1 MIDQLTVFLE
11 NSKGRLTAMCRALG
25 DAGIQMRS
33 LTVADTTDYGIAR
46 IICTDPAAAVTA
58 LKAADFRASLTHVV
72 GVKVP
77 DVPGGLAGIF
87 ETLEEADLNVEYG
100 YCFTANGIEGAIAAL
115 KVSESGIKVLEDAGF
130 TTVHPSDLA

>member
-11 NSKGRLTAMCRALG
+11 NTTGRLTALCRTLG
-25 DAGIQMRS
+25 DAGIQMSS

-46 IICTDPAAAVTA
+46 IICDDPAAAVTA
-58 LKAADFRASLTHVV
+58 LKRADFRASLTHVV

-87 ETLEEADLNVEYG
+87 EALEAAGLNVEYG
-100 YCFTANGIEGAIAAL
+100 YCFAARNVEGAVAAL
-115 KVSESGIKVLEDAGF
+115 KVAESGIKVLEDAGF
-130 TTVHPSDLA
+130 TTIHPSDLA